1 MKMIIFLVMWT
12 LSEDDLYL
20 PRTVFI
26 PQMKSFY
33 RAQIAEQ
40 WQNKSAGVKL
50 WFFMPSPCVCW
61 TFITVVDGQW

>member
-33 RAQIAEQ
+33 HAQIAEQ

-50 WFFMPSPCVCW
+50 RFFYAQPLCLLD
-61 TFITVVDGQW
+61 FYNYG

>member
-1 MKMIIFLVMWT
+1 MKMIIFLVMRT

-50 WFFMPSPCVCW
+50 RFFMLSPW
-61 TFITVVDGQW
+61 TFITMVDGQW

>member
-12 LSEDDLYL
+12 LSEGDLYL

-33 RAQIAEQ
+33 HAQIAEQ

-50 WFFMPSPCVCW
+50 RFFMPSPCVCW
-61 TFITVVDGQW
+61 TFITMVDGQW

>member
-33 RAQIAEQ
+33 HAQIAEQ

-50 WFFMPSPCVCW
+50 RFFIPSPCVCW
-61 TFITVVDGQW
+61 TFITMVDGQW